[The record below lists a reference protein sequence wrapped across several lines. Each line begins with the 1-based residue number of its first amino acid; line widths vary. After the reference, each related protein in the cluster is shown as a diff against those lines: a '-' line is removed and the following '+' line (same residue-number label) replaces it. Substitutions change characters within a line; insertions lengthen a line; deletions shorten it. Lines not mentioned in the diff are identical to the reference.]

1 MGLIIPNEGELELL
15 DKMLK
20 VALLVDE
27 DYLLKLYK
35 NNYTP
40 DANST
45 ASSFTEADFTGYSA
59 KTLIRANWNTSTTV
73 SGKASTSYPQQSW
86 TCGVSTNNVYGYY
99 VLGAD
104 SGIVLWAERFTNTK
118 TLEENDII
126 NLTLRFT
133 LRSEL

>member
-45 ASSFTEADFTGYSA
+45 AANFTEADFSGYSA
-59 KTLIRANWNTSTTV
+59 KTLVRASWNTSTTV
-73 SGKASTSYPQQSW
+73 SGKASTSYPQQTW
-86 TCGVSTNNVYGYY
+86 TCGVTTNDIYGYY

-104 SGIVLWAERFTNTK
+104 SGVVLWAERFANTK
-118 TLEENDII
+118 TLEENDVI

>member
-40 DANST
+40 DASST
-45 ASSFTEADFTGYSA
+45 ASNFIEADFTGYSA
-59 KTLIRANWNTSTTV
+59 KTLLRSNWNTSTTV
-73 SGKASTSYPQQSW
+73 SGKASTNYPQQTW
-86 TCGVSTNNVYGYY
+86 TCGVSTNDVYGYY

-104 SGIVLWAERFTNTK
+104 SGIVLWTERFANTK
-118 TLEENDII
+118 TLEENDVI

>member
-27 DYLLKLYK
+27 DYLLRLYK

-40 DANST
+40 SATST
-45 ASSFTEADFTGYSA
+45 ATDFIEADFDGYSE
-59 KTLIRANWNTSTTV
+59 KTLVRSSWVSSVTV
-73 SGKASTSYPQQSW
+73 SGKASTNYPQQTW
-86 TCGVSTNNVYGYY
+86 TCGAATNDIYGYY

-104 SGIVLWAERFTNTK
+104 SGKVLWAERFSNTK
-118 TLEENDII
+118 TLEENDVI

>member
-20 VALLVDE
+20 VALAVDE
-27 DYLLKLYK
+27 DYVLKLYK

-40 DANST
+40 TATST
-45 ASSFTEADFTGYSA
+45 SSDFTEADFDGYSE
-59 KTLIRANWNTSTTV
+59 KTLVRASWNASVTV
-73 SGKASTSYPQQSW
+73 SGKASTSYPQQTW
-86 TCGVSTNNVYGYY
+86 TCGSVTNDIYGYF
-99 VLGAD
+99 VMGAD
-104 SGIVLWAERFTNTK
+104 SGKVLWAERFANTK
-118 TLEENDII
+118 TLEENDVI

>member
-20 VALLVDE
+20 AALVTDE
-27 DYLLKLYK
+27 DYVLKLYK

-40 DANST
+40 SAST
-45 ASSFTEADFTGYSA
+45 TEADFTEADFDGYSA
-59 KTLIRANWNTSTTV
+59 KTLLRANWNSSTTV
-73 SGKASTSYPQQSW
+73 SGKASTTYPQQTW
-86 TCGVSTNNVYGYY
+86 TCGVTTNDIYGYY

-104 SGIVLWAERFTNTK
+104 SNKVLWAERFSNTK
-118 TLEENDII
+118 TLEENDVI

>member
-20 VALLVDE
+20 VALAVDE
-27 DYLLKLYK
+27 DYSLKLYK

-40 DANST
+40 TAAST
-45 ASSFTEADFTGYSA
+45 AANFTEADFDGYTA
-59 KTLIRANWNTSTTV
+59 KILVRANWNTSTTV

-86 TCGVSTNNVYGYY
+86 TCGVTTNDIYGYY
-99 VLGAD
+99 VQGAD
-104 SGIVLWAERFTNTK
+104 SGVVLWAERFANTK
-118 TLEENDII
+118 TLEENDVI